1 MTAIVVHGGA
11 GAVPAER
18 HGLLRASVRAA
29 AAAGNHVLAT
39 GGSALDAVVAAVR
52 VMEDDPELN
61 AGTGSVLT
69 IEGTVETD
77 AAVMTGHDRRVGA
90 VGAVPE
96 MGCAVALARAVLER
110 REHVLISGEG
120 ALAFAREVGIPIA
133 PEGSLVTER
142 QRERLRTYM
151 MAAGPPM
158 YGPPPYLDPALT
170 AHIEAV
176 MGAAT
181 VEEAQEIARRGPFGD
196 SGAPDPRSGATDGEG
211 TSRGTGT
218 GTDRR
223 TDPDDDPSDSRGTV
237 GAVARD
243 RHGHFAA
250 ATSTGGMIGKR
261 SGRIGD
267 SPIAGAGTWADT
279 DCAIS
284 ATGDGEAI
292 LRVTLARL
300 VAFSVSG
307 GLARSAHTAL
317 AELVA
322 ITRGSAGLIAID
334 RTSRVT
340 LRQSKTMPVA
350 WVDAGGAGDSLGD
363 DA

>member
-18 HGLLRASVRAA
+18 YALLRASVRAA
-29 AAAGNHVLAT
+29 AAEGNRVLVA

-52 VMEDDPELN
+52 MMEDDPELN

-69 IEGTVETD
+69 IEGAVETD

-90 VGAVPE
+90 VGAVPN

-110 REHVLISGEG
+110 REHVLLCGEG
-120 ALAFAREVGIPIA
+120 ALAYAREVGIPIA
-133 PEGSLVTER
+133 PVGSLVTER
-142 QRERLRTYM
+142 QRQRLAEHVVAQR
-151 MAAGPPM
+151 A
-158 YGPPPYLDPALT
+158 LDP
-170 AHIEAV
+170 
-176 MGAAT
+176 
-181 VEEAQEIARRGPFGD
+181 
-196 SGAPDPRSGATDGEG
+196 SGSP
-211 TSRGTGT
+211 
-218 GTDRR
+218 
-223 TDPDDDPSDSRGTV
+223 GTV

-243 RHGHFAA
+243 HHGHFAA

-267 SPIAGAGTWADT
+267 SPIVGAGTWADA

-300 VAFSVSG
+300 VAFGVSA
-307 GLARSAHTAL
+307 GLDRASRAAL
-317 AELVA
+317 AELVV
-322 ITRGSAGLIAID
+322 ITGGSAGLIAID
-334 RTSRVT
+334 RASRVT
-340 LRQSKTMPVA
+340 LRLPKTMPVA
-350 WVDAGGAGDSLGD
+350 WVDAGIAGDSLGD
-363 DA
+363 AGDALGRDLSFTR